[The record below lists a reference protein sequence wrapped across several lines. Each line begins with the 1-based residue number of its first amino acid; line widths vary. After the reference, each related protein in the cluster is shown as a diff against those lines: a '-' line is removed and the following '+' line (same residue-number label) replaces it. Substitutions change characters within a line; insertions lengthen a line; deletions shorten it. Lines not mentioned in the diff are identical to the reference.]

1 MNTLQDSASQQATSP
16 NAHFEAKELRLM
28 RQQNIVNEFFLRD
41 SGCEMIESIHTL
53 VEGYLFTENLAQ
65 VTPEM
70 RLHIVNQLRVATL
83 IAKLEANNSGL
94 K

>member
-1 MNTLQDSASQQATSP
+1 
-16 NAHFEAKELRLM
+16 
-28 RQQNIVNEFFLRD
+28 
-41 SGCEMIESIHTL
+41 L

-83 IAKLEANNSGL
+83 IAKLEANNACRR
-94 K
+94 